1 MIRIKRSSSKPKGTT
16 LIELL
21 VGIGILIILATMSA
35 LAFRYFQRE
44 SDLNNS
50 TKEIIA
56 SLRLAQNKTLASEG
70 ASQYGVYFNTST
82 PPHEYILFKGSD
94 YSLRDTSFD
103 EIHKLPKTI
112 EIYEIDLQGGSE
124 VVFDRLTGTTNQSG
138 SVSLRLISEPSRAKT
153 IYIEGSGQVGLTS
166 PSIPSDEDWVK
177 DSRHVHFD
185 YSRPIY
191 TSTEKLILTFTYDTS
206 TVSKQIVIAN
216 NMKDGQIYWEGEVDV
231 GGEIQKLK
239 IHTHKLNDPDT
250 DTQFCVHRD
259 RRYNNKALAIS
270 ISGDIS
276 GSLIEYS
283 ADGLNTTS
291 TSLNVSNLLWQ

>member
-1 MIRIKRSSSKPKGTT
+1 MIRIKISSSRSKGIT

-21 VGIGILIILATMSA
+21 VGIGILIILAAMSA

-56 SLRLAQNKTLASEG
+56 ILRLAQNKTLASEG
-70 ASQYGVYFNTST
+70 ASQYGVFFNTST
-82 PPHEYILFKGSD
+82 TPHQYILFKGSD
-94 YSLRDTSFD
+94 YALRDTSFD
-103 EIHKLPKTI
+103 EIHKLPQTI
-112 EIYEIDLQGGSE
+112 EIYEIDLQEGSE
-124 VVFDRLTGTTNQSG
+124 VVFNRLTGTTNQSG
-138 SVSLRLISEPSRAKT
+138 SISLRLISETSRTKT
-153 IYIEGSGQVGLTS
+153 IYITSSGQVGLTS
-166 PSIPSDEDWVK
+166 PSAPSDADRVK

-185 YSRPIY
+185 YSRLIY

-216 NMKDGQIYWEGEVDV
+216 NMKDGHIYWEGEVNV

-239 IHTHKLNDPDT
+239 IHTHKLNDPN
-250 DTQFCVHRD
+250 TQFCVHRD
-259 RRYNNKALAIS
+259 RRYNNKVLVIS
-270 ISGDIS
+270 ISGDTS

-283 ADGLNTTS
+283 ADGLITTS